1 MPADEDRIEALIR
14 GGTPRDDEERELSDL
29 VAELRAGA
37 PAPPDALRRRV
48 AELSRRPEASRRAR
62 SGWLR
67 LPSLTPPAGGWGRFA
82 LAAAPVAV
90 VVVAVVVVVLPDTGT
105 SPQPPGPP
113 LSTETAQDAQ
123 GTGPSAPLP
132 LMSAPPEST
141 ARSALAAASPVRRT
155 LRLDDAAALAGT
167 AADLERRLGDLGVR
181 VKGRVTEPGRTVL
194 VAEVPAGLLSAAL
207 DALESDA
214 AARQS
219 AAPDPPPQ
227 RASEPAVLRITLLAP

>member
-1 MPADEDRIEALIR
+1 VPADEDRIEALIR

-90 VVVAVVVVVLPDTGT
+90 VVVAVVVVVLPDSGT
-105 SPQPPGPP
+105 TPQLPSAPP
-113 LSTETAQDAQ
+113 STETAQDA
-123 GTGPSAPLP
+123 PSKGAPAPVP

-141 ARSALAAASPVRRT
+141 ARSMLAAVSPVRRT

-194 VAEVPAGLLSAAL
+194 VAEVPAGSLAAAL
-207 DALESDA
+207 DAVGSLD
-214 AARQS
+214 ARQS
-219 AAPDPPPQ
+219 AAPDPPPE
-227 RASEPAVLRITLLAP
+227 RRSEPAVLRVTLLAP